1 VGTPSD
7 SDLTL
12 SSGAGHGEK
21 GDALNLGPAQERLA
35 PLPAQPKPTNAEK
48 PANPENVTSD
58 DEPSTVIALKARTR
72 KAEAA
77 EVTAVVAEAVGL
89 ATAHPKPA
97 KRKNARE
104 RAKDKYA
111 KNNAKNSAKNSAK
124 DRTTPTMTAKAKS
137 KAEKKA
143 DTKAKKSKAA

>member
-111 KNNAKNSAKNSAK
+111 KNNAKNSAK

>member
-1 VGTPSD
+1 MGTPSD

-89 ATAHPKPA
+89 ATAHPKPG

-111 KNNAKNSAKNSAK
+111 KNNAKNSAK

>member
-1 VGTPSD
+1 MGTPSD

-111 KNNAKNSAKNSAK
+111 KNNAKNSAK

>member
-1 VGTPSD
+1 MGTPSD

-12 SSGAGHGEK
+12 SPGAGYGEK

-111 KNNAKNSAKNSAK
+111 KNNAKNSAK